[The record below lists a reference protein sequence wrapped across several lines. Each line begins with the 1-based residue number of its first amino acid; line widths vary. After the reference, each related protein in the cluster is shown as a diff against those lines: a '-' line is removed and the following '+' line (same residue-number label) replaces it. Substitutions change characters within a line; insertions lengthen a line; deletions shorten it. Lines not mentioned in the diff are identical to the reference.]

1 MGVDLRA
8 GGRSTGTR
16 MRNVSSSE
24 SSSSSGSRGFGRCV
38 FIKAAP
44 QRRLH
49 YDARSLLS
57 GAVHFWPAPG
67 GRKRQSNLKVSVQ
80 GNPCVKGAPRV
91 FPVSPAGGSGA
102 SPSGRPSKSNK
113 TAPGLALGKPFELV
127 QQKDESMGTA
137 FFHTTSN
144 LLTLL
149 SLSPPFDK
157 EGGEMVGIRRIFFF
171 LDQTSR

>member
-1 MGVDLRA
+1 M
-8 GGRSTGTR
+8 
-16 MRNVSSSE
+16 
-24 SSSSSGSRGFGRCV
+24 
-38 FIKAAP
+38 
-44 QRRLH
+44 
-49 YDARSLLS
+49 
-57 GAVHFWPAPG
+57 
-67 GRKRQSNLKVSVQ
+67 
-80 GNPCVKGAPRV
+80 
-91 FPVSPAGGSGA
+91 SPAGGSGA

-157 EGGEMVGIRRIFFF
+157 EGGEMVGIRRIFFLVF
-171 LDQTSR
+171 SWTKRQAQAQASYVAGFPVPLPLPPGPPVRLD

>member
-8 GGRSTGTR
+8 GDRSNTGTR

-67 GRKRQSNLKVSVQ
+67 GRKRQSNLTRKVSVQ
-80 GNPCVKGAPRV
+80 GNPCVKGALRV
-91 FPVSPAGGSGA
+91 FPASPAGRSGA

-113 TAPGLALGKPFELV
+113 TAPGLALGKLV